1 MSRISI
7 QAVANAVKKINAMN
21 MDQKMILADEIFIKQ
36 PNMLSSVVALRS
48 MGVSLEK
55 MTVAFE
61 ILFVCFQAMKE
72 SKLAWPLITEDDQE
86 KQLKRY
92 IAIVKFGTDLST
104 HLEHT
109 AIKQY
114 VESHPEQPLLAFIS
128 SEHKKFL
135 ECNVAQN
142 SDRFLILSTVTLVNC
157 IAFVA
162 LPKATRKS

>member
-7 QAVANAVKKINAMN
+7 QALAIAIQKINAMN
-21 MDQKMILADEIFIKQ
+21 MDQKMILADEILIKQ
-36 PNMLSSVVALRS
+36 PNMLSAVVALRS

-72 SKLAWPLITEDDQE
+72 SKLAWRLITEDDQE

-92 IAIVKFGTDLST
+92 VAIVKFGTDLSAN
-104 HLEHT
+104 LEHI
-109 AIKQY
+109 AMKQY

-128 SEHKKFL
+128 LEHKNFL
-135 ECNVAQN
+135 EHNVAHK

-157 IAFVA
+157 IAFDA
-162 LPKATRKS
+162 LP